1 MNSIVLLVI
10 GTVLAVSFISPIIG
24 LVQRGEKPK
33 ILWSI
38 LSPIIWFN
46 VIWYSVL
53 IIEFIQTNILIA
65 VQYKTAVDVITVT
78 LMFLIRFVF
87 LYTFLRLFQ
96 KLLNLNLSKVLQKAL
111 KISAIIVLAIWMLGL
126 LEFFIVKSRIITNNL
141 LVYTDILIFFIV
153 IVSCIY
159 LIYQTRQ
166 LYKTDHQKAI
176 KFLCLIF
183 LIPMILGFLKWLAGG
198 ILEDNSLREQLSIP
212 FLVFVLNSLM
222 IVWLLFYNNN
232 VKDFKVQE
240 KRISL
245 ANELIEKYKISKRE
259 MEVIELICEGYSN
272 KQIAE
277 ELFISIETVKDHN
290 SRIYLKTEVKNRTQL
305 AKLFL
310 KDS

>member
-1 MNSIVLLVI
+1 M
-10 GTVLAVSFISPIIG
+10 PH
-24 LVQRGEKPK
+24 
-33 ILWSI
+33 
-38 LSPIIWFN
+38 
-46 VIWYSVL
+46 
-53 IIEFIQTNILIA
+53 
-65 VQYKTAVDVITVT
+65 
-78 LMFLIRFVF
+78 FLNPNDF
-87 LYTFLRLFQ
+87 
-96 KLLNLNLSKVLQKAL
+96 
-111 KISAIIVLAIWMLGL
+111 
-126 LEFFIVKSRIITNNL
+126 
-141 LVYTDILIFFIV
+141 
-153 IVSCIY
+153 
-159 LIYQTRQ
+159 
-166 LYKTDHQKAI
+166 
-176 KFLCLIF
+176 
-183 LIPMILGFLKWLAGG
+183 GFSEMAGGG

-232 VKDFKVQE
+232 IKDFKVQE

>member
-1 MNSIVLLVI
+1 MNLMVLLVI
-10 GTVLAVSFISPIIG
+10 GVVLAVSFISPIIG
-24 LVQRGEKPK
+24 LVQRGEKSK

-38 LSPIIWFN
+38 LSPVISFN
-46 VIWYSVL
+46 IIWYSVL
-53 IIEFIQTNILIA
+53 IIEFIQTNISIDAHYKMA
-65 VQYKTAVDVITVT
+65 VNVITVT

-96 KLLNLNLSKVLQKAL
+96 QLLNLSLSKVLQTAL
-111 KISAIIVLAIWMLGL
+111 KISAIVVLAIWMLGL
-126 LEFFIVKSRIITNNL
+126 LEFFILKSRIITNNL

-166 LYKTDHQKAI
+166 LYKPDHQKAI
-176 KFLCLIF
+176 KFLSLIF
-183 LIPMILGFLKWLAGG
+183 LIPMVLGFLKWLAGG
-198 ILEDNSLREQLSIP
+198 IMEENSVREQLSIP
-212 FLVFVLNSLM
+212 FLVFVLNGLM
-222 IVWLLFYNNN
+222 IVWLLIYNN
-232 VKDFKVQE
+232 KIQGFKVLE